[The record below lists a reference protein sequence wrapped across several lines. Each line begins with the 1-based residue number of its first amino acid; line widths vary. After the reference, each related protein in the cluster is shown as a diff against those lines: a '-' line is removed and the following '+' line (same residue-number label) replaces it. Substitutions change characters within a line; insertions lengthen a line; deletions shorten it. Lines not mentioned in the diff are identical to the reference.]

1 MRVNLQP
8 SYILH
13 SRPYRDSSS
22 LLEVFTAEHGRLSL
36 VARGGRRS
44 TRGGSKA
51 ALLQPFTPLLLSFSG
66 RAEMKNLGAAES
78 AGAAIFLQGER
89 LFSGLYINEL
99 LSRLLHRHDPH
110 PRLFAAYGAAL
121 DSLLACAQIE
131 DVLRRF
137 EYTLLEELGYSFD
150 LACDALSGEP
160 VEPGQWYQYHPGL
173 GLVLCQGVEEPSRS
187 AYAGGELLR
196 MAEGEFGDGVRSSAK
211 RLLRQALAEHLGD
224 TPLRSRE
231 LFRNS
236 SWKGA
241 AATRRAGGKADEGG
255 SS

>member
-44 TRGGSKA
+44 SRGGSKA

-66 RAEMKNLGAAES
+66 RAEMKNLGATES
-78 AGAAIFLQGER
+78 AGAAIALQGER

-121 DSLLACAQIE
+121 ESLLACARIE
-131 DVLRRF
+131 DVLRQF
-137 EYTLLEELGYSFD
+137 EYTLLDELGYSFD
-150 LACDALSGEP
+150 LACDALSGDP
-160 VEPGQWYQYHPGL
+160 VEEGQWYQYNPGL
-173 GLVLCQGVEEPSRS
+173 GLVRCQGVAEPSRT

-196 MAEGEFGDGVRSSAK
+196 MADGEFGNEVRGSAK
-211 RLLRQALAEHLGD
+211 RLLRQALAEHIGD

-231 LFRNS
+231 LFRNARRQTAAARQRPGGNAD
-236 SWKGA
+236 KGA
-241 AATRRAGGKADEGG
+241 
-255 SS
+255 

>member
-22 LLEVFTAEHGRLSL
+22 LLEVFTAEYGRLSL

-44 TRGGSKA
+44 SRGGSKA

-66 RAEMKNLGAAES
+66 RAEMKNLGAVES
-78 AGAAIFLQGER
+78 AGAAISLQGER

-121 DSLLACAQIE
+121 ESLLACARIE

-137 EYTLLEELGYSFD
+137 EYTLLDELGYSFD
-150 LACDALSGEP
+150 LACDAVSGEP
-160 VEPGQWYQYHPGL
+160 VEVGQWYQYHPGL
-173 GLVLCQGVEEPSRS
+173 GLVRCQGVAEPSRS
-187 AYAGGELLR
+187 AYAGDELLL
-196 MAEGEFGDGVRSSAK
+196 MADGDFGDGVRSSAK
-211 RLLRQALAEHLGD
+211 RLLRQALAEHIGD

-231 LFRNS
+231 LFRS
-236 SWKGA
+236 YSRETVA
-241 AATRRAGGKADEGG
+241 ARQRPGGNADEGG
-255 SS
+255 ES